1 MTVIRPNSISGITS
15 ITAQANEINIF
26 RSDGTL
32 AGLQLNGVNFNNTS
46 GISTLAALN
55 VTGNVSI
62 AGTLTYQDVTNVDSV
77 GVITARSGINVSG
90 GGLVVTGI
98 STTTARLDVGNNGTN
113 AVDLRFRSNRAS
125 AGQTIANLNYEWNGT
140 TVAQIRGIAG
150 SDTTNK
156 DDGHLAFYTTPAGS
170 GSFSERLR
178 IDSNGDMA
186 LGGSPITSGYT
197 SFTIHEPG
205 TSSGDHVRFNMT
217 NGNTGNTASDGFS
230 ITVNGSTKNT
240 HLIQRETADM
250 VFQTNGGE
258 RFRITSGGDLRL
270 GLNSVAEQTDSA
282 HYIMTLTGK
291 SGQTGAG
298 AIAFKDP
305 SANTDGFIF
314 ADGGNLFITADY
326 SNATADSSIRFRV
339 DGSSEKLRI
348 DASGKVG
355 INGASTNA
363 MLEVRASNT
372 THGIKL
378 IDASNSGGS
387 PAFEI
392 ISKRSDGNV
401 NTAFSSNI
409 FLGTNRTDQKVAN
422 GKFLGT
428 VAFGGNHTDGSEGNI
443 SYAAAITAR
452 ASGDFNSKSD
462 MPTDLIFTTGV
473 SGTDKSGESAG
484 QSNVGTER
492 MRISS
497 TGAVTKPALPYFY
510 ATATPTVGSNN
521 IHSFGNVHG
530 NNGNHYNNSNGRFV
544 APVSGF
550 YWFACG
556 IWCNSSSTN
565 TSYLIQLQRYR
576 AAAGSSTAFAGA
588 NHRTQY
594 NSLNCSGG
602 TYMEANDYV
611 WIQQTGISIQPS
623 TPRNYFSGYLVG

>member
-15 ITAQANEINIF
+15 ITAQANEINMF

-32 AGLQLNGVNFNNTS
+32 AGLQINGINFNNTS

-62 AGTLTYQDVTNVDSV
+62 AGTLTYEDVTNVDSI
-77 GVITARSGINVSG
+77 GIITARTNIYLGDSIFHNGDANTRMRFPAADTISAETAG
-90 GGLVVTGI
+90 SERLRITSDGKIGI
-98 STTTARLDVGNNGTN
+98 SSTAPNTRLDVIESSASRTWTPGSSVVSMFERNGHCRIAMVAGSSSYSSIEFADTNDDNAGYIRYDHSDNSMSFRTNGT
-113 AVDLRFRSNRAS
+113 
-125 AGQTIANLNYEWNGT
+125 G
-140 TVAQIRGIAG
+140 
-150 SDTTNK
+150 
-156 DDGHLAFYTTPAGS
+156 
-170 GSFSERLR
+170 ERLR
-178 IDSNGDMA
+178 IDS
-186 LGGSPITSGYT
+186 
-197 SFTIHEPG
+197 
-205 TSSGDHVRFNMT
+205 
-217 NGNTGNTASDGFS
+217 
-230 ITVNGSTKNT
+230 
-240 HLIQRETADM
+240 
-250 VFQTNGGE
+250 
-258 RFRITSGGDLRL
+258 
-270 GLNSVAEQTDSA
+270 
-282 HYIMTLTGK
+282 
-291 SGQTGAG
+291 
-298 AIAFKDP
+298 
-305 SANTDGFIF
+305 
-314 ADGGNLFITADY
+314 
-326 SNATADSSIRFRV
+326 
-339 DGSSEKLRI
+339 
-348 DASGKVG
+348 SGKVG
-355 INGASTNA
+355 INSASTNA

-372 THGIKL
+372 NHGITL
-378 IDASNSGGS
+378 IDASNSGSS

-428 VAFGGNHTDGSEGNI
+428 VAFGGNHTDGTEGNI

-510 ATATPTVGSNN
+510 VTATPTVGSNN

-530 NNGNHYNNSNGRFV
+530 NNGNHYNNSNGRFT

-565 TSYLIQLQRYR
+565 TSYLIQLQRYN
-576 AAAGSSTAFAGA
+576 AALGASTAFAGV

-602 TYMEANDYV
+602 TYMAANDYV
-611 WIQQTGISIQPS
+611 WIQQTGISIQAS